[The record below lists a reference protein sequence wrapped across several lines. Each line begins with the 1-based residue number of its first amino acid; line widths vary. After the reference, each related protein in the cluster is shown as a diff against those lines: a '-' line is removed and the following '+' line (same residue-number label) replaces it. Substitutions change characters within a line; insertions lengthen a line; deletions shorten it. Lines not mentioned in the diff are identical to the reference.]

1 MSVLTCGSVF
11 KQASPVV
18 ACKYYVTKLHYREN
32 KRHFGSNK
40 VRNILVLSK
49 SFYKNTQVTM
59 QIHFTPTPLVSTS
72 KGTLHMTHDTF
83 LFVLFD
89 MIGKTYMFE

>member
-1 MSVLTCGSVF
+1 
-11 KQASPVV
+11 
-18 ACKYYVTKLHYREN
+18 
-32 KRHFGSNK
+32 
-40 VRNILVLSK
+40 
-49 SFYKNTQVTM
+49 M